1 MRCRFGDGGNARIWM
16 FNKGIA
22 DRFVDVLSP
31 DQLALANQQLARE
44 IEAYEGLARAWMRHH
59 NRQMLYLA
67 MKESRDRRLSQR
79 DAASAVDTASR

>member
-1 MRCRFGDGGNARIWM
+1 
-16 FNKGIA
+16 
-22 DRFVDVLSP
+22 
-31 DQLALANQQLARE
+31 LARE